1 MMERPVSS
9 REAWGASMRIHLL
22 LALLA
27 LSLPALAADSSRSA
41 TLWLN
46 AQVTIDADGRISS
59 LEWRE
64 ERPAGRAVIDHI
76 EPIVRGWEFVPGT
89 VDGVPAAT
97 RTRLTVRTSIV
108 EEQGALSVYIA
119 EAATGAS
126 SIDMQPPRFPLVAL
140 KDRVD
145 AEVVTEIDI
154 AADGT
159 ITLVDMRFEGS
170 RGILHRKAFLR
181 AAESAIREWS
191 FRLEEVGGHPVAT
204 RMSVPVTFC
213 VQGSSWCA
221 RRERAAATRP
231 VAPGEALALESA
243 VSLKSDPRTGI

>member
-1 MMERPVSS
+1 
-9 REAWGASMRIHLL
+9 MRIHLL

-27 LSLPALAADSSRSA
+27 LSAPVLAEDFPRSA

-46 AQVTIDADGRISS
+46 AQATIDAGGRISS

-64 ERPAGRAVIDHI
+64 ERPAGRAVIDRI
-76 EPIVRGWEFVPGT
+76 EPIVRGWEFIPGT

-97 RTRLTVRTSIV
+97 RTKLTVRTSIM
-108 EEQGALSVYIA
+108 EEQGALSVYIT
-119 EAATGAS
+119 EANTGAS
-126 SIDMQPPRFPLVAL
+126 SIDMPPPRFPLGAL

-145 AEVVTEIDI
+145 AEVVAEIEI

-159 ITLVDMRFEGS
+159 VTLVDTRFEGS
-170 RGILHRKAFLR
+170 RGNSHRREFLR

-191 FRLEEVGGHPVAT
+191 FRLEEVDGHPVAT
-204 RMSVPVTFC
+204 RMNVPITFC
-213 VQGSSWCA
+213 VGGSSWCA
-221 RRERAAATRP
+221 ERARDAATRP

-243 VSLKSDPRTGI
+243 VSLKSDPLTGI